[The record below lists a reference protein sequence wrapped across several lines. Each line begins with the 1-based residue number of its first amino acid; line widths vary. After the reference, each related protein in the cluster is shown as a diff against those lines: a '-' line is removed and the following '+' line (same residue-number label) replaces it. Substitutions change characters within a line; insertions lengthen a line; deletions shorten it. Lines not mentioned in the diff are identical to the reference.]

1 MKSSHSSLETKRRGS
16 VLVVGVGALG
26 CAALAL
32 LSRHRVA
39 KLTFIDPDRV
49 EPSNLSPQPLYGQGD
64 IGKLKVAVAAERL
77 AACGALLEP
86 IADRLTETNAA
97 PLVESSE
104 FVIDACDDPATKFL
118 INRVAVNTGRRF
130 CYGGLSRT
138 GGLGLSVVP
147 GVSACLACVFPEPD
161 AVHAEHDLRGGFG
174 CHETGITTPVAA
186 VLGAYQALEATAAL
200 GLRPSRA
207 AAGRLAIYQLRGRRW
222 QLIEFPRDPRCAVC
236 ADASAESVGRR
247 TSCHS
252 SRG

>member
-1 MKSSHSSLETKRRGS
+1 MKSPHSSPETKRRGS
-16 VLVVGVGALG
+16 VLIVGVGALG
-26 CAALAL
+26 CAALGL
-32 LSRHRVA
+32 LSRHPVA

-49 EPSNLSPQPLYGQGD
+49 EPSNLPPQPLYDQRD
-64 IGKLKVAVAAERL
+64 IGKLKVTAAAERL

-86 IADRLTETNAA
+86 IADRLTASNAA
-97 PLVESSE
+97 PLVDSCE

-118 INRVAVNTGRRF
+118 INRVGVNAGRRF
-130 CYGGLSRT
+130 CYAGLSRT

-161 AVHAEHDLRGGFG
+161 TVDTEQGIQGGFG

-207 AAGRLAIYQLRGRRW
+207 AGRLAIYQLRGRRW
-222 QLIEFPRDPRCAVC
+222 QLIDFPRDPRCTVC
-236 ADASAESVGRR
+236 TDASAESVGRR